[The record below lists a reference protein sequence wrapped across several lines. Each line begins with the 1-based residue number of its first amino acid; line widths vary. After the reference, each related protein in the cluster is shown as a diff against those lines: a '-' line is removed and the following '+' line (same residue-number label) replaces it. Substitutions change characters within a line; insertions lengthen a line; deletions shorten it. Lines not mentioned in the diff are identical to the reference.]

1 MFDPRLVILF
11 GLIFIGLGIF
21 NLVMGRR
28 RILRARAQG
37 ESPVWYKQIAI
48 LTGIEYLLLSVA
60 FFLSI
65 SLSYGW
71 LPSNFNALVIPA
83 YLVILLAS
91 GALAAYV
98 VYQGIATS
106 RKARRS
112 REAQT
117 TRETGSV
124 TIEKSPMTAEQQAEQ
139 LRKRRERR
147 QKAAAARR
155 RRAGKA

>member
-65 SLSYGW
+65 SLSYDRRTAG
-71 LPSNFNALVIPA
+71 
-83 YLVILLAS
+83 
-91 GALAAYV
+91 GAATQAA
-98 VYQGIATS
+98 
-106 RKARRS
+106 R
-112 REAQT
+112 
-117 TRETGSV
+117 
-124 TIEKSPMTAEQQAEQ
+124 
-139 LRKRRERR
+139 
-147 QKAAAARR
+147 AAAKGGGSSPAQSWQSI
-155 RRAGKA
+155 GKHLTSLRE